1 MHRLPRVELLPVLH
15 VSTVPLFQETS
26 VAPSLSLLIES
37 WTFPES
43 AVRYCTKASTH
54 TLRNSER
61 SACALTPPP
70 DWPEGGVQMICS
82 TSGLPARGVI
92 VTRGEPASSPACA
105 LIWKMWVKFEETWK
119 PDGSLN
125 FQR

>member
-1 MHRLPRVELLPVLH
+1 MPHLPRLKVLPSLH

-26 VAPSLSLLIES
+26 VAPSLSLLMES

-43 AVRYCTKASTH
+43 ALLYCTKASTH

-70 DWPEGGVQMICS
+70 DWPEGGVQMICRV
-82 TSGLPARGVI
+82 SGLPARGVI
-92 VTRGEPASSPACA
+92 VTRGAPASLPASA
-105 LIWKMWVKFEETWK
+105 LIWKMCVKFEEAWK
-119 PDGSLN
+119 PEGSLN

>member
-1 MHRLPRVELLPVLH
+1 MPHLPRLLLLPVLQ

-26 VAPSLSLLIES
+26 VAPSLSLLMES

-70 DWPEGGVQMICS
+70 DWPEGGVQMICRV
-82 TSGLPARGVI
+82 SGEPARGVI
-92 VTRGEPASSPACA
+92 VTSGEPASSPDCA
-105 LIWKMWVKFEETWK
+105 LIWKMCVKFDEAWK
-119 PDGSLN
+119 PEGSLN